1 MRKIVKTKSLN
12 STLIFILITSLVW
25 FSDDSLL
32 DTLTLPKIAVFS
44 TLSLIFIFLNFT
56 QIRRY
61 VLTCSW
67 PIRIVVLFS
76 IPGLVGIPYT
86 DTFYGESQR
95 INGTLQLILIASSIV
110 IGFLCAKYHLLQAL
124 KNTIVLNG
132 TAVST
137 LIVFSLF
144 TTLDSPIFVQWTMR
158 NQQGGINEN
167 FKSMFVALSLL
178 MLQLKLKS
186 RRRDSIKLFC
196 YVAATFMH
204 VIALILNGSLQGFLL
219 IALAGLFLACAS
231 RPKFRIGI
239 PIFASVFIIMYLS
252 VLFLSPLTQYAES
265 STRERINL
273 AKRAIGILQEAPL
286 IRPNVI
292 RISENDFS
300 DVTLTKLAESE
311 VWIDDVHNV
320 YLNLGNTIGI
330 FFLMGLIISLT
341 FYIIDYT
348 KNIQSLTESARRLGA
363 IILATVLVLFI
374 TILNP
379 IYFLPLSM
387 MIGAY
392 LYLREQNLKKT
403 SVSQEGDSISKTLL
417 FNVSRSRIGLVIS
430 AMLVLQLT
438 FGTLFILREYSTQKD
453 VNRIMFMNSSRGNSS
468 LAGNFEY
475 LLPLLE
481 RSRDF
486 RFVYEVGRSFYLQG
500 NCAETGKIEMILHK
514 RSSRHFLTKKLG
526 SLYDECVAR

>member
-1 MRKIVKTKSLN
+1 M
-12 STLIFILITSLVW
+12 
-25 FSDDSLL
+25 
-32 DTLTLPKIAVFS
+32 
-44 TLSLIFIFLNFT
+44 FL
-56 QIRRY
+56 
-61 VLTCSW
+61 
-67 PIRIVVLFS
+67 
-76 IPGLVGIPYT
+76 
-86 DTFYGESQR
+86 
-95 INGTLQLILIASSIV
+95 
-110 IGFLCAKYHLLQAL
+110 
-124 KNTIVLNG
+124 
-132 TAVST
+132 
-137 LIVFSLF
+137 
-144 TTLDSPIFVQWTMR
+144 
-158 NQQGGINEN
+158 
-167 FKSMFVALSLL
+167 ALSLL

-273 AKRAIGILQEAPL
+273 AKRAIEILQEAPL
-286 IRPNVI
+286 IIPNVI

-330 FFLMGLIISLT
+330 LFLMGLIISLT

-379 IYFLPLSM
+379 IYLLPLSM

-403 SVSQEGDSISKTLL
+403 SVSQEGDSISKTFL
-417 FNVSRSRIGLVIS
+417 FNVPRSRIGLVIS

-453 VNRIMFMNSSRGNSS
+453 VNRIMFTNSSIENAS

-475 LLPLLE
+475 LVPLLE

-486 RFVYEVGRSFYLQG
+486 RFVYEVGRFYYLDGDCQKTLIIASILQ
-500 NCAETGKIEMILHK
+500 EK
-514 RSSRHFLTKKLG
+514 SPSHFLSRKLK
-526 SLYDECVAR
+526 SLHGECVPR